1 MDYQRFTD
9 CVDMPCCVL
18 SVQKTAEGSCGEIR
32 IVAANQSYREVMG
45 PAYYDGM
52 IYSELVPQDNKF
64 EEYCFRAA
72 ILKQKMHAYVE
83 TRAFNSW
90 TDQTLIPLASEDET
104 TGYCQFAF
112 EFTESADAGRMA
124 AVSVNTAETVIE
136 ACIRLMGT
144 TDITTSTEETLD
156 VILKKSGAKAA
167 RIMLMNHEQK
177 RAVLFC
183 EKMKGSFPSRQDP
196 DVITYNL
203 IRTWEDMIGVS
214 NAVIIRDEQDMEA
227 LEEKNPVW
235 AASMRDNNVRSLVLV
250 PLRKEKKVMGYL
262 YVVNFDTSK
271 VVEVKELVELMSFFI
286 GSELYNHLLRQRLED
301 LTRKDVLTGVY
312 NRRAMIQQISA
323 LSEERP
329 RLSYGIV
336 NIDLNG
342 LKIVNDEKGHEAGD
356 RLLIET
362 AEMLGK
368 LFYQDDIFRTGGDEF
383 VILTKRITRDTFVRK
398 IEKLKTTAEKNGISI
413 AVGGF
418 WSNGAEDLM
427 QAFRVADEKMYE
439 DKKKFYDKHPE
450 YRRT

>member
-1 MDYQRFTD
+1 
-9 CVDMPCCVL
+9 
-18 SVQKTAEGSCGEIR
+18 
-32 IVAANQSYREVMG
+32 
-45 PAYYDGM
+45 
-52 IYSELVPQDNKF
+52 
-64 EEYCFRAA
+64 
-72 ILKQKMHAYVE
+72 
-83 TRAFNSW
+83 
-90 TDQTLIPLASEDET
+90 
-104 TGYCQFAF
+104 
-112 EFTESADAGRMA
+112 
-124 AVSVNTAETVIE
+124 
-136 ACIRLMGT
+136 
-144 TDITTSTEETLD
+144 
-156 VILKKSGAKAA
+156 
-167 RIMLMNHEQK
+167 
-177 RAVLFC
+177 
-183 EKMKGSFPSRQDP
+183 
-196 DVITYNL
+196 
-203 IRTWEDMIGVS
+203 MIGVS

-301 LTRKDVLTGVY
+301 LTRKDVLTGAY
-312 NRRAMIQQISA
+312 NRRALIQQISA

-329 RLSYGIV
+329 RPSYGIV

-356 RLLIET
+356 MLLIET

-383 VILTKRITRDTFVRK
+383 VIISRQIGRETFDRK
-398 IEKLKTTAEKNGISI
+398 IQKLRAVSEKNGVSMAI
-413 AVGGF
+413 GGF

-439 DKKKFYDKHPE
+439 NKMNFYDSHPE
-450 YRRT
+450 IRKR

>member
-9 CVDMPCCVL
+9 CVDMPCCVM

-72 ILKQKMHAYVE
+72 ILKQKMHGYVE
-83 TRAFNSW
+83 TRAFNCW
-90 TDQTLIPLASEDET
+90 TDQTLIPLASEEESK
-104 TGYCQFAF
+104 GYCQFLF
-112 EFTESADAGRMA
+112 EFTPNADAGRMA
-124 AVSVNTAETVIE
+124 TVSVNTAETVIE

-156 VILKKSGAKAA
+156 VILKESGARAA

-235 AASMRDNNVRSLVLV
+235 AASMRDNSVRSLVLV

-301 LTRKDVLTGVY
+301 LTRKDVLTGAY
-312 NRRAMIQQISA
+312 NRRALIQQISA

-329 RLSYGIV
+329 RPSYGIV

-383 VILTKRITRDTFVRK
+383 VIISRQIGRETFDRK
-398 IEKLKTTAEKNGISI
+398 IQKLRAVSEKNGVSLAI
-413 AVGGF
+413 GGF

-439 DKKKFYDKHPE
+439 NKKNFYDSHPE
-450 YRRT
+450 IRKR